1 MENSKNTPD
10 ENKPAIGF
18 KFAWNGI
25 VHFFRSQLNAR
36 IHAAIAVIVLVAGM
50 FAKLSTTEW
59 IIIAICIGMVFTAE
73 MLNTAIEL
81 LTDLVSPRYN
91 KKAGQVKDM
100 AAGAVLV
107 SAIAAAA
114 AGLWIFLPRIYVL
127 ICTWTGIC

>member
-1 MENSKNTPD
+1 MENSKYTPD
-10 ENKPAIGF
+10 DHKPSIGF

-25 VHFFRSQLNAR
+25 IHFFRSQLNAR
-36 IHAAIAVIVLVAGM
+36 IHAVIAGLVLVAGW

-59 IIIAICIGMVFTAE
+59 IIIIICIGMVFTAE

-81 LTDLVSPRYN
+81 LTDLVSPGYN

-114 AGLWIFLPRIYVL
+114 AGLWIFLPRIYVF